1 MRLEQ
6 VGLHRDSGVCQ
17 GKQEEREGHGAI
29 FPQPFRYAK
38 KAVPRLPSSPFMQ
51 CSTDHRRIST
61 LLEGSTIL
69 QVDTSRDGSPQYQ
82 DTSVMRVAF
91 RVYGY
96 IASQFRLGTL
106 NFQAA
111 FVGGLAP

>member
-1 MRLEQ
+1 
-6 VGLHRDSGVCQ
+6 
-17 GKQEEREGHGAI
+17 
-29 FPQPFRYAK
+29 
-38 KAVPRLPSSPFMQ
+38 
-51 CSTDHRRIST
+51 
-61 LLEGSTIL
+61 
-69 QVDTSRDGSPQYQ
+69 
-82 DTSVMRVAF
+82 MRVAF